1 MTRVRFKVDMDAA
14 LSATN
19 AAKIIRILERFVTEV
34 GQIMPMPAINISI
47 EADADV
53 TEAAD
58 E

>member
-47 EADADV
+47 EDV